1 MTNTQ
6 RRVAIDMLAGVVA
19 SKFSLAA
26 KLSMSLKVKSI
37 SSTYETGKGTAIMSM
52 DVISLSVPKFDYTT
66 KNLDN
71 ETGTIEFTIGVDSI
85 KAEYIGGPTIG
96 SVNGIEMTLSCEASA
111 DGIKE
116 ALKNVLS
123 VAKEF
128 LATDGISNSE
138 PVTTTHDHIDNT
150 EVHGPSYKEACCGI
164 VDGGDE
170 W

>member
-26 KLSMSLKVKSI
+26 KLSISLKVKGI

-52 DVISLSVPKFDYTT
+52 NGISLTVPKFDYTT

-71 ETGTIEFTIGVDSI
+71 EAGTIEFTIGVDSI

-96 SVNGIEMTLSCEASA
+96 SVDGIEMTLSCEASA

-128 LATDGISNSE
+128 FATDGISNSE

>member
-37 SSTYETGKGTAIMSM
+37 SSTYETRKGTAIMSM
-52 DVISLSVPKFDYTT
+52 DGISLSVPKFDYTT

-123 VAKEF
+123 VAKELF
-128 LATDGISNSE
+128 DTDDDGISISE

-150 EVHGPSYKEACCGI
+150 KVHRPSYKEACC
-164 VDGGDE
+164 DDDGDE

>member
-1 MTNTQ
+1 MTKNQ
-6 RRVAIDMLAGVVA
+6 KMVAIEMLA

-26 KLSMSLKVKSI
+26 KLSMSLKVKGI

-52 DVISLSVPKFDYTT
+52 TGISFSVPKFDYTT

-71 ETGTIEFTIGVDSI
+71 EAGTVEFTISVDSI

-96 SVNGIEMTLSCEASA
+96 SVDGIEMTLSCEASA
-111 DGIKE
+111 EGIKE
-116 ALKNVLS
+116 ALKNVLN

-128 LATDGISNSE
+128 LDADNGISNSE
-138 PVTTTHDHIDNT
+138 PITTTHDHIDNT
-150 EVHGPSYKEACCGI
+150 EVHNGPSYKEACCGI
-164 VDGGDE
+164 IDDGDE

>member
-26 KLSMSLKVKSI
+26 KLSMSMKVKSI

-52 DVISLSVPKFDYTT
+52 NGISLTVPKFDYTT

-123 VAKEF
+123 VAKELF
-128 LATDGISNSE
+128 DTDDGISNRE
-138 PVTTTHDHIDNT
+138 PVATTHDHIDNT
-150 EVHGPSYKEACCGI
+150 KVHRPSYKEACC
-164 VDGGDE
+164 DDDGDE